1 MCPNPGWFLI
11 YIKKCLFFSEKRV
24 SNFAADKKHN
34 FITMRKL
41 TKHLLAMA
49 VVLLSAGHSPAQP
62 VPKVSAT
69 CGGADDF
76 A

>member
-11 YIKKCLFFSEKRV
+11 YIKKCLFFSEERV

-41 TKHLLAMA
+41 TKHLISMA
-49 VVLLSAGHSPAQP
+49 AVLLSAGH
-62 VPKVSAT
+62 
-69 CGGADDF
+69 
-76 A
+76 